1 MFDAHRHIS
10 SDGHCDQDALYATS
24 TTKEWDTVPTGMA
37 VLSLGALASG
47 QLPPPSLLYDRLKA
61 DPRLQIGEV
70 GLDRRFPDLGGQR
83 RFLEEV
89 LAIGWELGRS
99 VSLHCVRADGELLAL
114 LAARKGHLPPLI
126 WHGCT
131 ASRES
136 RMEAGRLGVIISYG
150 PRLYSSKIGREG
162 SALLATE
169 WVLESDW
176 EGEEALYAPF
186 LEEHIRSFAR
196 LTGLSEE
203 SVVENNRAKRAILT
217 NQPTPR

>member
-1 MFDAHRHIS
+1 
-10 SDGHCDQDALYATS
+10 
-24 TTKEWDTVPTGMA
+24 
-37 VLSLGALASG
+37 
-47 QLPPPSLLYDRLKA
+47 
-61 DPRLQIGEV
+61 
-70 GLDRRFPDLGGQR
+70 
-83 RFLEEV
+83 
-89 LAIGWELGRS
+89 
-99 VSLHCVRADGELLAL
+99 
-114 LAARKGHLPPLI
+114 
-126 WHGCT
+126 
-131 ASRES
+131 
-136 RMEAGRLGVIISYG
+136 MEAGRLGVIISYG